1 MLRYLKKLEDCDI
14 ALNRSMIAL
23 GSCTMKLNAAAELIP
38 ITWKEFSLPH
48 PFVPTNQMGGYKILF
63 NDLINDLKEITGF
76 DAVSLQP
83 NSGAQGEYAGLMTI
97 RKFHK
102 SNNQANR
109 NVCLI
114 PDSAHGTN
122 PASAQMCGM
131 KVVVVNCDEDGN
143 VDIEDLKNKAEK
155 HSKDLAALMVT
166 YPSTHGVFE
175 EKIMEIC
182 DIIHKLGG
190 QVYMDGAN
198 LNALVGVAKPGKFGP
213 DVCHI
218 NLHKTFCIPHGGGG
232 PGMGPIACGK
242 HLADFLPTHKV
253 IKESGPEKGMG
264 AVSAAPWGSSSILP
278 ISWMYIKMIGAEGL
292 KKESKVSILKECV
305 RIARNILS
313 SPIDVSRTK
322 GV

>member
-1 MLRYLKKLEDCDI
+1 MEGVFTSPSIC
-14 ALNRSMIAL
+14 S
-23 GSCTMKLNAAAELIP
+23 
-38 ITWKEFSLPH
+38 
-48 PFVPTNQMGGYKILF
+48 YKSNGRLQNF
-63 NDLINDLKEITGF
+63 FKDLINDLKEITGY

-102 SNNQANR
+102 NNKQENR

-143 VDIEDLKNKAEK
+143 VDIKDFKNKAEK

-182 DIIHKLGG
+182 DVIHKHGG

-198 LNALVGVAKPGKFGP
+198 LKCTCR
-213 DVCHI
+213 D
-218 NLHKTFCIPHGGGG
+218 
-232 PGMGPIACGK
+232 
-242 HLADFLPTHKV
+242 
-253 IKESGPEKGMG
+253 S
-264 AVSAAPWGSSSILP
+264 
-278 ISWMYIKMIGAEGL
+278 
-292 KKESKVSILKECV
+292 
-305 RIARNILS
+305 
-313 SPIDVSRTK
+313 
-322 GV
+322 